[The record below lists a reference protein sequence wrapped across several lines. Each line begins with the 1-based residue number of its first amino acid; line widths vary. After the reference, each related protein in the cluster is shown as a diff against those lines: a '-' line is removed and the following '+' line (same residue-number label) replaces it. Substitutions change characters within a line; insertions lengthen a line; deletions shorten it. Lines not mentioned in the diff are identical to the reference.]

1 MLEPTKK
8 PLTDVELRFL
18 GPVMKK
24 AAAIK
29 ALRNL
34 GFVNTESIPW
44 HESFPEFTENNSGT
58 CLAGLRYRE
67 GFKQREVAERTGIPQ
82 RHISEMENGKR
93 TIGKKNSKLLAKVF
107 NVDYRLFL

>member
-8 PLTDVELRFL
+8 LHTDVELRFL

-24 AAAIK
+24 ADAIK

-44 HESFPEFTENNSGT
+44 RESFPEFNENEAGT
-58 CLAGLRYRE
+58 CLAGIRYRE
-67 GFKQREVAERTGIPQ
+67 ELKQHEVAKRTGIPQ

-93 TIGKKNSKLLAKVF
+93 TIGKKNAKLLAKVF